1 MEYVYVYE
9 IIYAVIGF
17 IVSIIYWNKK
27 YEKPYRL
34 AKKLG
39 HTEDG
44 AACLYLLC
52 LLIFWPILVVY
63 VVYKLIKKKW
73 LQLQ

>member
-1 MEYVYVYE
+1 MNE
-9 IIYAVIGF
+9 IP
-17 IVSIIYWNKK
+17 KK
-27 YEKPYRL
+27 QYKL

-39 HTEDG
+39 NTEDSVVS
-44 AACLYLLC
+44 LYLLC

-63 VVYKLIKKKW
+63 LFYKLIKKKW

>member
-1 MEYVYVYE
+1 MEYIYVYE

-34 AKKLG
+34 AKKHG
-39 HTEDG
+39 NAEDS
-44 AACLYLLC
+44 AVSLYLLC

-63 VVYKLIKKKW
+63 VFYKLIKKKW
-73 LQLQ
+73 LQF

>member
-1 MEYVYVYE
+1 MEYIYVYE
-9 IIYAVIGF
+9 IIYTVIGF

-27 YEKPYRL
+27 YEKKYKL

-39 HTEDG
+39 NTEDSIVS
-44 AACLYLLC
+44 LYLLC

-63 VVYKLIKKKW
+63 LFYKLIKKKW
-73 LQLQ
+73 LQL